1 MITGDEAVFP
11 NNCVTLLATRFGLI
25 DEEVNTFRRPLKMSD
40 PSIAIGVFG
49 SLWMPDPESYELN
62 QQLGGSPIPG
72 SSEPSVSRY
81 VCGIQAFVKDFDEE
95 IGLAR
100 HSVLSTMVRGILY
113 RDAALRVAL
122 SQLNVEVSGVRERT
136 LRWGVTAQR
145 FLNNELGDNEW
156 LYLSSIEFW
165 LDTEIY

>member
-11 NNCVTLLATRFGLI
+11 NNIVSLLAARFALI
-25 DEEVNTFRRPLKMSD
+25 DEEINTFRRPLRVDD
-40 PSIAIGVFG
+40 PSIAVGVFG
-49 SLWMPDPESYELN
+49 SLWTPDPESFELN
-62 QQLGGSPIPG
+62 PTLGSSGIPG
-72 SSEPSVSRY
+72 STEPTVSRY
-81 VCGIQAFVKDFDEE
+81 VCAIQAFVKDFDQE

-100 HSVLSTMVRGILY
+100 HSVLSTMIRGILY

-122 SQLNVEVSGVRERT
+122 SQLNVEVSGVQERT
-136 LRWGVTAQR
+136 MRWGITAQR